1 MFNIQDLL
9 VFIEAAE
16 CGNFSETGRNL
27 HLSQP
32 AISQKIEN
40 LQKHFGT
47 KLFIRDGRSMRLTES
62 GQALRPMAKEL
73 ISMARHLDETMVS
86 LQGEVIGE
94 MTIGCSTASG
104 KYLLPGLIA
113 AFRRQYPQVRIN
125 VQVTSRKSVMEKLL
139 GGDVALGISSKKI
152 PHRDLEYQQFFR
164 DDVILIVPAG
174 HPWDRDMPIQ
184 VEEILAEPIIL
195 REEAAGTRDVFMTA
209 LDRRGFSPDMLNVVM
224 ELGNAEA
231 IEMAVEQGIGVAFIS
246 KLAAARG
253 LELGYIAQVEV
264 EGMVLTRDIFL
275 TRCKRTPATRAQI
288 EFWSFV
294 NLAEITVTNSIP
306 IFDCES
312 VRA

>member
-1 MFNIQDLL
+1 
-9 VFIEAAE
+9 
-16 CGNFSETGRNL
+16 
-27 HLSQP
+27 
-32 AISQKIEN
+32 
-40 LQKHFGT
+40 
-47 KLFIRDGRSMRLTES
+47 
-62 GQALRPMAKEL
+62 
-73 ISMARHLDETMVS
+73 
-86 LQGEVIGE
+86 
-94 MTIGCSTASG
+94 
-104 KYLLPGLIA
+104 LIA